1 MNPMGLRLLCHDGD
15 EGCGEFLD
23 MDGGCLWCG
32 YCPDL
37 PSVSSKEISAEGFRE
52 GMVQGRTYLTPEGM
66 KICGWV
72 EPDEGG
78 LREPGTLGDRRW
90 WCHVAVGKKCVEAP

>member
-1 MNPMGLRLLCHDGD
+1 MGLRLLCHDGD